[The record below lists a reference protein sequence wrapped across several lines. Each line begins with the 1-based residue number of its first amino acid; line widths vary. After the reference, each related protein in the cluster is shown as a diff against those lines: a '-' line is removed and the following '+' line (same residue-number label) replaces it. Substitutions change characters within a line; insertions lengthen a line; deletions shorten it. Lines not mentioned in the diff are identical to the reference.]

1 MDKKRAKI
9 WKIDSTLIDG
19 LLAPAMPIICG
30 AATKRLIPGT
40 NETIL
45 RRPSLAVGISWR
57 DSESIVVTV
66 DDTIDITT
74 VRCSRTD
81 FLNWLSAVL
90 RMVMNLNWKAVDA
103 PKIPAICLRS
113 QQIEDPGKG
122 EGTPW
127 EIVAFLSDRHHK
139 CIKLILDCPGV
150 EAISVCDVPLRK
162 QEDIDTFVAWVNEVR
177 MRLM

>member
-19 LLAPAMPIICG
+19 LLGPAMPIICG
-30 AATKRLIPGT
+30 AANKKYLPGV
-40 NETIL
+40 NDKFY
-45 RRPSLAVGISWR
+45 RRPSFVANVSWR

-66 DDTIDITT
+66 DDTIDITA

-81 FLNWLSAVL
+81 FLNWLSEVL
-90 RMVMNLNWKAVDA
+90 RMVMDLNWESVNTA
-103 PKIPAICLRS
+103 KIPAICLRS

-127 EIVAFLSDRHHK
+127 EIMAFLSDRHHR